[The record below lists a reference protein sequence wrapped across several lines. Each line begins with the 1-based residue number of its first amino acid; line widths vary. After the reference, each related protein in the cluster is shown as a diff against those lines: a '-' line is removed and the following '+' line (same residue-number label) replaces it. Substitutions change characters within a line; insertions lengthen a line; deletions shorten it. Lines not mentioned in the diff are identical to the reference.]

1 MDLCLHRVDCG
12 GCIYQGVP
20 YKEQLQL
27 KAKDVLRHFKDNLVS
42 FDDFL
47 GIEGS
52 PELYA
57 YRNKMEYTFGDEVKG
72 GPMTLGLHK
81 QGRFMSILT
90 TDQCQLVVQDFNRI
104 IKATLDF
111 CLEKGY
117 PFYHKRSR
125 KGLLRNL
132 ILRKGRRTGEILV
145 NIVTSTQL
153 YFDGPAYADM
163 LNDLELEDQLVGIL
177 HTENDNLA
185 DAVVCDKL
193 NILSGRDYYYE
204 ELMGLKFRVSA
215 FSFFQTNVLAAERLY
230 TESLSLISDLA
241 GKTVFDLY
249 SGTGTIAQA
258 AALQAKKVIGIEL
271 VGEAVEAARSNANM
285 NGLPNCNFIA
295 GDVKI
300 ILDQIE
306 EKPDVIIMDP
316 PRSGVQPKALEKI
329 LNYGVKQI
337 IYVSCNPKSLAQ
349 NLATAMLFGYRVKT
363 LKAYDNFPFT
373 SHVEC
378 CVLMSRD

>member
-1 MDLCLHRVDCG
+1 MHRADCG

-20 YKEQLQL
+20 YREQLQL

-153 YFDGPAYADM
+153 HFDGPAYADM

-177 HTENDNLA
+177 HTENDNPA

-230 TESLSLISDLA
+230 TESLSLTSDLA

-258 AALQAKKVIGIEL
+258 AALQAKK
-271 VGEAVEAARSNANM
+271 S
-285 NGLPNCNFIA
+285 
-295 GDVKI
+295 
-300 ILDQIE
+300 
-306 EKPDVIIMDP
+306 
-316 PRSGVQPKALEKI
+316 
-329 LNYGVKQI
+329 
-337 IYVSCNPKSLAQ
+337 
-349 NLATAMLFGYRVKT
+349 
-363 LKAYDNFPFT
+363 
-373 SHVEC
+373 
-378 CVLMSRD
+378 